1 MKVVRDLLRKAEIFE
16 ETVLQKKNI
25 SFLFS
30 NKLQHSYT
38 LRPVHLSFLSIFGSG
53 VQAQFT

>member
-16 ETVLQKKNI
+16 ETVLQKNNI

-30 NKLQHSYT
+30 NKLQHRLT
-38 LRPVHLSFLSIFGSG
+38 LKPAHLLSLNIFGSG